1 MEIDDTPKP
10 KGTTFESSLFI
21 YSIIFLILR
30 QGLRLSWIIKCHST
44 LCFFVLFLVDIH
56 CVLFKGE
63 ETKGKPIVVILVGAP
78 GSGKSTFCEQVMA
91 SSTRPWV
98 RICQV
103 CFLCWSFSCLSLMN
117 AHMFDEML
125 VWDLT
130 LEFSSQI
137 VGLFSFA

>member
-1 MEIDDTPKP
+1 M
-10 KGTTFESSLFI
+10 
-21 YSIIFLILR
+21 
-30 QGLRLSWIIKCHST
+30 SWIIKCHST
-44 LCFFVLFLVDIH
+44 LCLFALFLVDIH

-103 CFLCWSFSCLSLMN
+103 CFICWSFSCLSLMN

>member
-1 MEIDDTPKP
+1 M
-10 KGTTFESSLFI
+10 
-21 YSIIFLILR
+21 
-30 QGLRLSWIIKCHST
+30 
-44 LCFFVLFLVDIH
+44 LFLVDIH

-91 SSTRPWV
+91 SSTRPWA

-103 CFLCWSFSCLSLMN
+103 LFFIFFFVFLLFISDEC
-117 AHMFDEML
+117 HMFDEML